1 MATENRYMK
10 KSTPDETIAGNGTYD
25 DTVNSA
31 ENSDESIYASLI
43 GTGEIVFP
51 DAGTGNSA
59 YQQWLQNQGVDLQGQ
74 YAQSVKQAQQ
84 AYSQAL
90 AANKRAYEQQLTTY
104 GAAAENLA
112 KSGLS
117 ASGYSDYLAGQA
129 YAAQQAANTAAGQ
142 QYAMQQ
148 QSALKTAQ
156 EQSQAAYSEYLSQVN
171 QQAQDIYS
179 TLQSTGGKLSDEAK
193 KYYETAGYSPD
204 AIAKAETLYSQ
215 YTATPEYK
223 QAQAQGAQSA
233 LLSGQTVA
241 DVTSSYD
248 GETVGNARK
257 NISQITDQ
265 AAKGVSKQAI
275 LSQLGYDVANM
286 DNASQNAAYQKAL
299 GMASSNSGRAAF
311 VDNQIKVAQEKETND
326 DYVSELQNIADVL
339 LYWKNE
345 GVSQE
350 NLQEL
355 SAKIL
360 QKFGLSGFEELGKE
374 GAGTLKYTYGNKEY
388 KEMWHL
394 GSGVNQ
400 NNDPDLLK
408 KLNMY
413 PDTQSIAVEDGK
425 VYVRSSSG
433 PYAWWKIDG
442 LDGRTKNVLSTIAKI
457 QTATA

>member
-1 MATENRYMK
+1 MATEEK
-10 KSTPDETIAGNGTYD
+10 KSTPDEISVANGTYD

-51 DAGTGNSA
+51 DVGTGNSA

-84 AYSQAL
+84 AYAQAL
-90 AANKRAYEQQLTTY
+90 AANKSAYEQQLTTY
-104 GAAAENLA
+104 GATAENLA

-129 YAAQQAANTAAGQ
+129 YAAQQAANTAATQ

-148 QSALKTAQ
+148 QSALQTAQ
-156 EQSQAAYSEYLSQVN
+156 KQSQAAYSEYLSQVN

-179 TLQSTGGKLSDEAK
+179 TLQSTGGKLSEDAK
-193 KYYETAGYSPD
+193 KYYETVGYSPD
-204 AIAKAETLYSQ
+204 AIAKAETLYSL
-215 YTATPEYK
+215 YPATPEYK

-248 GETVGNARK
+248 EETVGNAIT
-257 NISQITDQ
+257 NISSITDQ

-345 GVSQE
+345 GVSRK

-360 QKFGLSGFEELGKE
+360 QKFGLSGFEELGKA

-388 KEMWHL
+388 KEIWHM

-400 NNDPDLLK
+400 NNEPDLLR

-433 PYAWWKIDG
+433 PYSWWKIDG

>member
-1 MATENRYMK
+1 MATEEK
-10 KSTPDETIAGNGTYD
+10 KSTPDETSVGNGTYD
-25 DTVNSA
+25 DTVNSS
-31 ENSDESIYASLI
+31 ENSDASRYASLF

-51 DAGTGNSA
+51 EAGTGNSA

-84 AYSQAL
+84 AYAQAL
-90 AANKRAYEQQLTTY
+90 AANKSAYEQQLTTY

-129 YAAQQAANTAAGQ
+129 YAAQQAANTAATQ

-148 QSALKTAQ
+148 QSALQTAQ

-171 QQAQDIYS
+171 QQAQDIFS

-193 KYYETAGYSPD
+193 KYYETVGYSPD

-223 QAQAQGAQSA
+223 QSQSQGAQSA

-241 DVTSSYD
+241 EVTSSYD
-248 GETVGNARK
+248 EETVGKAIE
-257 NISQITDQ
+257 NISSITAQ
-265 AAKGVSKQAI
+265 AAEGVSKQAI
-275 LSQLGYDVANM
+275 LSQLGYDVVNM

-299 GMASSNSGRAAF
+299 GMASSNEGRAAF
-311 VDNQIKVAQEKETND
+311 VDNQIKVAKEKETND

-350 NLQEL
+350 DLQIL
-355 SAKIL
+355 SDKIV
-360 QKFGLSGFEELGKE
+360 KNFNLSGLEKLYDAGT
-374 GAGTLKYTYGNKEY
+374 GTLKYTYGDKEY
-388 KEMWHL
+388 KEIWHIDT
-394 GSGVNQ
+394 SVATNS
-400 NNDPDLLK
+400 DLWR

-413 PDTQSIAVEDGK
+413 PENQTIVVEDGDI
-425 VYVRSSSG
+425 YVKRSQNNSVV
-433 PYAWWKIDG
+433 WLKIYG

-457 QTATA
+457 QMATA

>member
-1 MATENRYMK
+1 MATEEK
-10 KSTPDETIAGNGTYD
+10 KSTPDETNAGNGAYD

-31 ENSDESIYASLI
+31 ENSDESRYASLL

-51 DAGTGNSA
+51 DAGAENNA

-84 AYSQAL
+84 AYAQAL
-90 AANKRAYEQQLTTY
+90 AANKSAYEQQLTTY

-129 YAAQQAANTAAGQ
+129 YAAQQAANVAAGQ
-142 QYAMQQ
+142 KYAEQQ
-148 QSALKTAQ
+148 QSALQNAQ
-156 EQSQAAYSEYLSQVN
+156 EQSQEAYSEYLSQVN
-171 QQAQDIYS
+171 KQAQDIY
-179 TLQSTGGKLSDEAK
+179 TALQSTGGTLSDEAK
-193 KYYETAGYSPD
+193 KYYEAVGYSPE
-204 AIAKAETLYSQ
+204 AIDKAETLYSQ

-233 LLSGQTVA
+233 LLSGQPVA
-241 DVTSSYD
+241 DATSSYD
-248 GETVGNARK
+248 KETVTNAIA
-257 NISQITDQ
+257 NISKITDQ

-299 GMASSNSGRAAF
+299 GLASGNAGRAAF
-311 VDNQIKVAQEKETND
+311 IDNQLKVAEEKETND

-339 LYWKNE
+339 MYWKNE

-350 NLQEL
+350 NLQDL
-355 SAKIL
+355 SGKIL
-360 QKFGLSGFEELGKE
+360 QKFDLSGIEELDKA
-374 GAGTLKYTYGNKEY
+374 GAGTLKYTYGSKNYTEIWHRGAGVSPNKE
-388 KEMWHL
+388 
-394 GSGVNQ
+394 
-400 NNDPDLLK
+400 PDLLR

-413 PDTQSIAVEDGK
+413 PDTQSIAVEDGD
-425 VYVRSSSG
+425 VYVRTSNG
-433 PYAWWKIDG
+433 VYDWVRIEG
-442 LDGRTKNVLSTIAKI
+442 LDKRTKNVLSTIAKI